1 MLDKIKIFSIY
12 KYLNSELKVKV
23 IIFAFF
29 SVITSFLDV
38 LSIGA
43 VFPLLSSLIDSSS
56 LIKNESIIFF
66 FNLLNITVSKDTIV
80 RNLLIIFILFLLIST
95 LTKIFLVN
103 YIIKTQNTISV
114 YLSKQIFNQT
124 INQEFVF
131 FSKLDSNKLTTVLT
145 QKINSVS
152 LTVQSILTSISNFIN
167 VIFIFFGLLYL
178 NFKITLILT
187 TVFSTFYFFI
197 NFVIKKK
204 VLKNSE
210 IASKTSDNVLKVIKE
225 TLGSIRYYI
234 IRDRTEFIGKVF
246 ESNFQR
252 LKKIQ
257 IYLARINLIPRY
269 LIETIL
275 LIVLSLIV
283 VLSGSGQKSFLVEIP
298 LLGTFI
304 LASQRML
311 PNINLL
317 FINLNNIMANFS
329 QVNDV
334 IEFLSY
340 KDGKKIDN
348 LKNNIKFTKKITFH
362 NINFS
367 YQLTNRNEK
376 VDVIKNLNF
385 EILKGEKIGII
396 GKSGSGKSTLLDI
409 VMGLL
414 NPTNGK
420 ITCDNTIINNEN
432 IKAWRRKFSHVPQ
445 KIFLVKD
452 TIKKNIA
459 FSERSDVINQQL
471 TDLAVKVSGLNFIE
485 TLPNKIDSDIGED
498 GSLLSGGQRQRV
510 GIARSIYDNT
520 EILTFDEATSAIDSN
535 LRQEIFDNLDKYL
548 SDKTFIAITHDSNQ
562 LSFFDKIIH
571 LKENFEY
578 EIK

>member
-1 MLDKIKIFSIY
+1 M
-12 KYLNSELKVKV
+12 
-23 IIFAFF
+23 
-29 SVITSFLDV
+29 
-38 LSIGA
+38 
-43 VFPLLSSLIDSSS
+43 
-56 LIKNESIIFF
+56 
-66 FNLLNITVSKDTIV
+66 
-80 RNLLIIFILFLLIST
+80 LIIFVLFLLIST

-124 INQEFVF
+124 INQEYIFL
-131 FSKLDSNKLTTVLT
+131 KLNSNKLTTVLT

-152 LTVQSILTSISNFIN
+152 LTVQSILTSMSNFIN
-167 VIFIFFGLLYL
+167 IIFIFFGLLYL
-178 NFKITLILT
+178 DFKITLILT

-283 VLSGSGQKSFLVEIP
+283 VLSGYGQKSFLVEIP

-340 KDGKKIDN
+340 KDEKKIDN

-367 YQLTNRNEK
+367 YQLTNRK
-376 VDVIKNLNF
+376 
-385 EILKGEKIGII
+385 
-396 GKSGSGKSTLLDI
+396 
-409 VMGLL
+409 
-414 NPTNGK
+414 
-420 ITCDNTIINNEN
+420 
-432 IKAWRRKFSHVPQ
+432 
-445 KIFLVKD
+445 
-452 TIKKNIA
+452 
-459 FSERSDVINQQL
+459 
-471 TDLAVKVSGLNFIE
+471 
-485 TLPNKIDSDIGED
+485 
-498 GSLLSGGQRQRV
+498 
-510 GIARSIYDNT
+510 
-520 EILTFDEATSAIDSN
+520 
-535 LRQEIFDNLDKYL
+535 
-548 SDKTFIAITHDSNQ
+548 
-562 LSFFDKIIH
+562 
-571 LKENFEY
+571 
-578 EIK
+578 

>member
-1 MLDKIKIFSIY
+1 M
-12 KYLNSELKVKV
+12 
-23 IIFAFF
+23 
-29 SVITSFLDV
+29 
-38 LSIGA
+38 
-43 VFPLLSSLIDSSS
+43 
-56 LIKNESIIFF
+56 
-66 FNLLNITVSKDTIV
+66 
-80 RNLLIIFILFLLIST
+80 
-95 LTKIFLVN
+95 
-103 YIIKTQNTISV
+103 
-114 YLSKQIFNQT
+114 
-124 INQEFVF
+124 
-131 FSKLDSNKLTTVLT
+131 TTVLT

-167 VIFIFFGLLYL
+167 IIFIFFGLLYL
-178 NFKITLILT
+178 DFKITLILT

-283 VLSGSGQKSFLVEIP
+283 VLSGYGQKSFLVEIP

-340 KDGKKIDN
+340 KDEKKIDN

-414 NPTNGK
+414 NPTKGK
-420 ITCDNTIINNEN
+420 
-432 IKAWRRKFSHVPQ
+432 
-445 KIFLVKD
+445 
-452 TIKKNIA
+452 
-459 FSERSDVINQQL
+459 
-471 TDLAVKVSGLNFIE
+471 
-485 TLPNKIDSDIGED
+485 
-498 GSLLSGGQRQRV
+498 
-510 GIARSIYDNT
+510 
-520 EILTFDEATSAIDSN
+520 
-535 LRQEIFDNLDKYL
+535 
-548 SDKTFIAITHDSNQ
+548 
-562 LSFFDKIIH
+562 
-571 LKENFEY
+571 
-578 EIK
+578 